1 MPTAIAAKVASCWTS
16 PLIRKLIYPNQ
27 GFTFY
32 PPFSSIK
39 KHGTNA
45 TNRSKSDH
53 HFKRMPAE
61 FSPYVYFHSPNNN
74 KENEH
79 TQAEL
84 LHGPKSQGGKKKKE
98 NKIETIQESQSEIK
112 TNHTITFFLHYCFM
126 HLLFLSVYTDRKCF

>member
-1 MPTAIAAKVASCWTS
+1 MPTAITAKVASRWTS
-16 PLIRKLIYPNQ
+16 PLIRELIYPNQ

-39 KHGTNA
+39 KHGTKA

-84 LHGPKSQGGKKKKE
+84 LHGPKMPMRQEKE
-98 NKIETIQESQSEIK
+98 
-112 TNHTITFFLHYCFM
+112 
-126 HLLFLSVYTDRKCF
+126 RK

>member
-1 MPTAIAAKVASCWTS
+1 MPTAIAAKVASCWTG
-16 PLIRKLIYPNQ
+16 PLIRKLIYPSQ
-27 GFTFY
+27 SFTFY

-39 KHGTNA
+39 KTGTNA

-61 FSPYVYFHSPNNN
+61 LSPYVYFHSPNKN

-84 LHGPKSQGGKKKKE
+84 LHGPKSKGGKKKKE
-98 NKIETIQESQSEIK
+98 KKIETIQESQSEIK
-112 TNHTITFFLHYCFM
+112 TNHTITFFFPSLLLHAFA
-126 HLLFLSVYTDRKCF
+126 LSVCLYR